1 VLTAPCG
8 KRGRGSSETGAP
20 CCSWRKM
27 GGSDGQGLSC
37 QAQKS
42 PPCGS
47 GAGGFW
53 INYAELFYMNKASS
67 AADQAAY
74 SATLTCPLFAM
85 APELLVDAT
94 ADRKGTLFVYLN
106 LWKHGSGSLGVR
118 SNSYPSVETQASQ
131 CRMDPKDVR
140 EARNWLIENGWLLR
154 EERPGSTPNFTVL
167 LEPRNP
173 PRKRPTPGAK
183 APPNKNHLTRI
194 NEQDLEPPLPPSGGN
209 AGEGQG
215 ELITV
220 EALPVA
226 LPVDAALSKSPESAK
241 VPEPPP
247 QTMALTKPARKPR
260 FQPSHDLIPTELL
273 PVHPEI
279 LGFWAVKAGARTQQ
293 AWDGLIKQLGL
304 IQQDPQGGTDMVRTQ
319 LQTGIERA
327 PIKPW
332 LSVSYGNWRKFGM
345 QQGTTCN
352 RRPTPEENAAAAV
365 AFIQARDARK
375 AAAAAASQQTLLA
388 EVVA

>member
-1 VLTAPCG
+1 MT
-8 KRGRGSSETGAP
+8 E
-20 CCSWRKM
+20 
-27 GGSDGQGLSC
+27 
-37 QAQKS
+37 
-42 PPCGS
+42 
-47 GAGGFW
+47 
-53 INYAELFYMNKASS
+53 ASS

-106 LWKHGSGSLGVR
+106 LWKHGSGSLGIR
-118 SNSYPSVETQASQ
+118 KNSYPSVETQASQ

-154 EERPGSTPNFTVL
+154 EERPGSTPNFTIL

-183 APPNKNHLTRI
+183 APRGRCPKTPLGQKPHPTPGAKAPPNKNHLTRT

-220 EALPVA
+220 EALPV
-226 LPVDAALSKSPESAK
+226 DAALSKSPESAK
-241 VPEPPP
+241 VPEPPT

-260 FQPSHDLIPTELL
+260 FQPSHDLIPAELL

-293 AWDGLIKQLGL
+293 AWNGLMTQLAL
-304 IQQDPQGGTDMVRTQ
+304 IQQDPLGGTEALRSQ
-319 LQTGIERA
+319 LQEGIDRA

-332 LSVSYGNWRKFGM
+332 MSVTHSLWRTYGMKGARPGL
-345 QQGTTCN
+345 GGN
-352 RRPTPEENAAAAV
+352 RRKTPEEHAADSI
-365 AFIQARDARK
+365 AFIEARDARR
-375 AAAAAASQQTLLA
+375 AAAASASGQTVLCEVLA
-388 EVVA
+388 

>member
-1 VLTAPCG
+1 
-8 KRGRGSSETGAP
+8 
-20 CCSWRKM
+20 
-27 GGSDGQGLSC
+27 
-37 QAQKS
+37 
-42 PPCGS
+42 
-47 GAGGFW
+47 
-53 INYAELFYMNKASS
+53 MNKAPS

-74 SATLTCPLFAM
+74 SATLTCSLFAM
-85 APELLVDAT
+85 APELLMDAT

-183 APPNKNHLTRI
+183 APRGRCPKAPLGQKHHPTPGAKAPPNKNHLTRTI
-194 NEQDLEPPLPPSGGN
+194 EQDLEPPLPPSGGN
-209 AGEGQG
+209 TREGQG

-226 LPVDAALSKSPESAK
+226 VPVAAALSKNPEPAK
-241 VPEPPP
+241 IPEPPP
-247 QTMALTKPARKPR
+247 QTMALTKPRKPR

-304 IQQDPQGGTDMVRTQ
+304 IQQDPQGGTEMVRTQ
-319 LQTGIERA
+319 LQTGIDRA

-345 QQGTTCN
+345 QQATTSN

>member
-1 VLTAPCG
+1 
-8 KRGRGSSETGAP
+8 
-20 CCSWRKM
+20 
-27 GGSDGQGLSC
+27 
-37 QAQKS
+37 
-42 PPCGS
+42 
-47 GAGGFW
+47 
-53 INYAELFYMNKASS
+53 
-67 AADQAAY
+67 
-74 SATLTCPLFAM
+74 M

-106 LWKHGSGSLGVR
+106 LWKHGSGSLGIR
-118 SNSYPSVETQASQ
+118 KNSYPSVETQASQ

-154 EERPGSTPNFTVL
+154 EERPGSTPNFTIL

-183 APPNKNHLTRI
+183 APRGRCPKTPLGQKPHPTPGAKAPPNKNHLTRT

-209 AGEGQG
+209 AGDGQG
-215 ELITV
+215 ELLTV

-226 LPVDAALSKSPESAK
+226 LPVAAALSKSPESAK
-241 VPEPPP
+241 VPEAPP

-260 FQPSHDLIPTELL
+260 FQPTAADIPADLL
-273 PVHPEI
+273 PVQHELLAFWPTRSGQMTPEAWTRMLGQARQIQQDQRGGTEI
-279 LGFWAVKAGARTQQ
+279 LRGQLEDGVAASIDGKRWQSLKFKNWELYGPKAGAPAMR
-293 AWDGLIKQLGL
+293 LG
-304 IQQDPQGGTDMVRTQ
+304 
-319 LQTGIERA
+319 
-327 PIKPW
+327 
-332 LSVSYGNWRKFGM
+332 
-345 QQGTTCN
+345 N